1 MRLKLFLLTL
11 AFCLM
16 AAVSAH
22 AADMTA
28 RQTAEAGADRILAL
42 LNDPA
47 FKDPATKPAIRQKVE
62 AEVLQLFD
70 FDEFSTR
77 TVGPTWRKFT
87 HEQKEAFKTAFTDLL
102 RNTYIDTLD
111 EYDGQKVRFTGEVVA
126 NNGKRVEVQMEF
138 LTSKQAYPVAFRM
151 LEKKG
156 RWVVYDVLIEGISMI
171 KNYRDQFRDILSK
184 GDPQTL
190 IERVQAK
197 ALEQKEKKKAEKKEA
212 K

>member
-1 MRLKLFLLTL
+1 MRLKLFLFSLV
-11 AFCLM
+11 FCLV

-28 RQTAEAGADRILAL
+28 RQIAEAGAERILAL
-42 LNDPA
+42 LGDPA

-77 TVGPTWRKFT
+77 TVGPGWRSFT
-87 HEQKEAFKTAFTDLL
+87 PEQKEAFKTAFTDLL

-111 EYDGQKVRFTGEVVA
+111 EYDGQKVRFTGEVTA

-197 ALEQKEKKKAEKKEA
+197 AVEQKEKKKAEKKEA

>member
-1 MRLKLFLLTL
+1 MRNLTMMTDLYQLTMMYGYYKHGRMDRTAVFDLFFRKQ
-11 AFCLM
+11 ANGSAYAV
-16 AAVSAH
+16 AAGLE
-22 AADMTA
+22 
-28 RQTAEAGADRILAL
+28 QAGEYIENLHFDDEDIAYLRSLG
-42 LNDPA
+42 
-47 FKDPATKPAIRQKVE
+47 
-62 AEVLQLFD
+62 LFD
-70 FDEFSTR
+70 EGFLQVLS
-77 TVGPTWRKFT
+77 
-87 HEQKEAFKTAFTDLL
+87 Q
-102 RNTYIDTLD
+102 
-111 EYDGQKVRFTGEVVA
+111 VRFTGEVVG
-126 NNGKRVEVQMEF
+126 NNGKRVAVQMEF

-190 IERVQAK
+190 IDRVQAK

>member
-1 MRLKLFLLTL
+1 MRLKLFLFSLV
-11 AFCLM
+11 FCLV

-28 RQTAEAGADRILAL
+28 RQTAEAGAERILAL
-42 LNDPA
+42 LGDPA

-77 TVGPTWRKFT
+77 TVGPGWRSFT
-87 HEQKEAFKTAFTDLL
+87 PEQKEAFKTAFTDLL

-111 EYDGQKVRFTGEVVA
+111 EYDGQKVRFTGEVTA

-151 LEKKG
+151 LEKKS

-197 ALEQKEKKKAEKKEA
+197 AVEQKEKKKAEKKEN

>member
-1 MRLKLFLLTL
+1 MRLKLFLLSL
-11 AFCLM
+11 AFCFF

-70 FDEFSTR
+70 FEEFSQR
-77 TVGPTWRKFT
+77 TVGPNWRKFT
-87 HEQKEAFKTAFTDLL
+87 PEQKSSFKTAFTDLL

-138 LTSKQAYPVAFRM
+138 LTSKQAHPVAFRM
-151 LEKKG
+151 LEKND

-171 KNYRDQFRDILSK
+171 KNYRDQFRDILAK

-197 ALEQKEKKKAEKKEA
+197 ALEQTEKKAQAKKEA

>member
-1 MRLKLFLLTL
+1 MRLKLFLLSL
-11 AFCLM
+11 VFCLI
-16 AAVSAH
+16 AAVSAY

-87 HEQKEAFKTAFTDLL
+87 PEQKDAFKTAFTDLL

-138 LTSKQAYPVAFRM
+138 LTSKQTYPVAFRM
-151 LEKKG
+151 LEKRG

-171 KNYRDQFRDILSK
+171 KNYRDQFRDILAK

-197 ALEQKEKKKAEKKEA
+197 AIEQKEKKNEKKDA

>member
-1 MRLKLFLLTL
+1 MRLKRFLLSL
-11 AFCLM
+11 VFCLM
-16 AAVSAH
+16 AAVNAH

-87 HEQKEAFKTAFTDLL
+87 PEQKEAFKTAFTDLL

>member
-1 MRLKLFLLTL
+1 MRIRLFLLSLVLLLT
-11 AFCLM
+11 
-16 AAVSAH
+16 AAVLPAQ
-22 AADMTA
+22 AAELTA
-28 RQTAEAGADRILAL
+28 RQTAEAGADRIMAL

-62 AEVLQLFD
+62 DEVLQLFD
-70 FDEFSTR
+70 FEEFSTR

-87 HEQKEAFKTAFTDLL
+87 PEQKTAFKTAFTDLL

-111 EYDGQKVRFTGEVVA
+111 EYNGEKVRFTGEVTA

-156 RWVVYDVLIEGISMI
+156 RWEVYDVLIEGISMI

-184 GDPQTL
+184 GDPQSL

-197 ALEQKEKKKAEKKEA
+197 ALEQKNKKPAKKEA

>member
-1 MRLKLFLLTL
+1 MRLKRFLLSL
-11 AFCLM
+11 VFCLM

-87 HEQKEAFKTAFTDLL
+87 PEQKEAFKTAFTNLL

>member
-1 MRLKLFLLTL
+1 MRLKHFLLAL
-11 AFCLM
+11 VFCLV

-47 FKDPATKPAIRQKVE
+47 FKDPATKPAIREKVE

-87 HEQKEAFKTAFTDLL
+87 PEQKEAFKTAFTDLL

-111 EYDGQKVRFTGEVVA
+111 EYDGQKVRFTGEVSA

-197 ALEQKEKKKAEKKEA
+197 AVEQKEKKKAEKKEA

>member
-1 MRLKLFLLTL
+1 MRLKSFLLAL
-11 AFCLM
+11 VFCLM

-47 FKDPATKPAIRQKVE
+47 FKEPATKPAIRQKVE

-77 TVGPTWRKFT
+77 TVGPSWRKFT
-87 HEQKEAFKTAFTDLL
+87 PEQKEGFKTAFTDLL

-138 LTSKQAYPVAFRM
+138 LTSKQGHPVAFRM
-151 LEKKG
+151 LEKNG

>member
-1 MRLKLFLLTL
+1 MRLKSFLLAL
-11 AFCLM
+11 VFCLM

-28 RQTAEAGADRILAL
+28 RQTAEAGADRILAM

-87 HEQKEAFKTAFTDLL
+87 PEQKEAFKTAFTDLL

-197 ALEQKEKKKAEKKEA
+197 ALEQKEKKKAEQKEA